1 MAKLPNGE
9 ETIPLLI
16 IDGKMLSLK
25 EIEKE
30 YPDVYNSLTSE
41 PTKDINYY
49 KKLLLSKEPTIEI
62 TNKLLIKRFEERM
75 KQGRERTIHRFL
87 TTISPTR
94 QMIEMVKKTKIGKEL
109 IEAERGLLE
118 WELRI
123 LKE

>member
-30 YPDVYNSLTSE
+30 YPDVYNNLTSE
-41 PTKDINYY
+41 STKDINYY